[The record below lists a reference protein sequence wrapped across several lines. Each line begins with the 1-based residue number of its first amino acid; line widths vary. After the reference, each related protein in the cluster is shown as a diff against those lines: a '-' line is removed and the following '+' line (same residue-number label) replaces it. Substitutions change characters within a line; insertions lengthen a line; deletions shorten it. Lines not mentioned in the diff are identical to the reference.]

1 MSFLSEVAV
10 YVGRVREFR
19 RNDWMVYF
27 AWVGLLV
34 SLFLIVIA
42 RPAAVHLSLAFSSM
56 PYREQTLMAWAG
68 LRGSVPIILA
78 TFPLLAGV
86 KQADTIFH
94 LVFFITLT
102 SVLLQGT
109 TIAWATR
116 VLKIEA
122 VPSDPSHRPS
132 KD

>member
-1 MSFLSEVAV
+1 
-10 YVGRVREFR
+10 
-19 RNDWMVYF
+19 
-27 AWVGLLV
+27 
-34 SLFLIVIA
+34 
-42 RPAAVHLSLAFSSM
+42 M